1 MKSRRPV
8 LIEERHRQ
16 SVYQAM
22 NYIEANLGE
31 KLSLHTLAELTAYSP
46 FHFHRLFK
54 AVVGEN
60 PNDYVKRLRLER
72 ARVRVLLFPEES
84 LSEIALSCGFASSGD
99 FSRSFKG
106 YYGQTASELREQ
118 GAEQYRKI
126 CETERKRIE
135 GYCETIYYN
144 GVDAE
149 GRPRVEARQ
158 TLKVAIRQ
166 LPSCRVVY
174 ERCLGRG
181 GSLNPQEEVR
191 LAFERVA
198 ARSVSHRDAVF
209 QSMNIGVPHRF
220 PLVVGSQYWSYD
232 ACRTVP
238 GTADEPAGPGS
249 RRLEGGRYA
258 ILQVA
263 RRDGWADALM
273 ASFFYEW
280 LPTSGYVL
288 DDRRPLLERFRY
300 ADVGHAPEMECC
312 IPVTIRG

>member
-1 MKSRRPV
+1 
-8 LIEERHRQ
+8 
-16 SVYQAM
+16 M
-22 NYIEANLGE
+22 NYIEANLGD
-31 KLSLHTLAELTAYSP
+31 KLSLRSLAELTAYSP

-72 ARVRVLLFPEES
+72 ARIRVLLFPEES

-99 FSRSFKG
+99 FSRSFKSC
-106 YYGQTASELREQ
+106 YGESASTLRQQ
-118 GAEQYRKI
+118 GAAQYRKI
-126 CETERKRIE
+126 CETDRKRIE
-135 GYCETIYYN
+135 GYSDTSYYN

-158 TLKVAIRQ
+158 TLKVALRQ
-166 LPSCRVVY
+166 LPSCWVVY
-174 ERCLGRG
+174 ERCLGREDARD
-181 GSLNPQEEVR
+181 PQERVR
-191 LAFERVA
+191 QAFERVA
-198 ARSVSHRDAVF
+198 ARAVSHRDTVF
-209 QSMNIGVPHRF
+209 QSMNIGLPHRF
-220 PLVVGSQYWSYD
+220 PLVVGSSHWGYD

-238 GTADEPAGPGS
+238 GPADEISGLGC
-249 RRLEGGRYA
+249 RRLDGGRYA

-300 ADVGHAPEMECC
+300 ADVGHAPDMECC